1 MKRLGVSLAAAVFV
15 LGISGASDAAP
26 NSSKKGAKARPA
38 KAEAAPPAASA
49 EEIDKLKGEF
59 KWGMNVDEVASKVTE
74 RVQASYEERLQ
85 KTATDP
91 TKNDR
96 VRKELRT
103 ALEKVKKNTV
113 KFDGQKTGYDV
124 SIIDQEFAHNDG
136 ESMLVAKEESSTRY
150 FFFKDERLYKMF
162 IAFDKEMLAG
172 KSFEEFGALMQARFG
187 KAKEVPVATK
197 TPPPAGSKPKV
208 DHYEWS
214 SKSGDG
220 LRLVDRSEFYDVYCL
235 VVYDGA
241 VNARVVEAR
250 KARNTGEKKADLVDV
265 VTSAQPT
272 TRDSNDNVIDR
283 ITGKEVQK
291 LGERRA
297 GDIRV
302 PSPSADPKAAGPDEV
317 NRAAPGDKKPGKGD
331 KKGDRAGGK
340 AGSET
345 KGLEL

>member
-1 MKRLGVSLAAAVFV
+1 MKRLGLSLAAAI
-15 LGISGASDAAP
+15 LLTWSSGMSVAEAKKPARGRAAKSDVAAP
-26 NSSKKGAKARPA
+26 SASSD
-38 KAEAAPPAASA
+38 
-49 EEIDKLKGEF
+49 EIKKLKGDF
-59 KWGMNVDEVASKVTE
+59 TWGMGHEEVAKKVAE
-74 RVQASYEERLQ
+74 RVEASYQERLQ
-85 KTATDP
+85 KSAGDP
-91 TKNDR
+91 TANDQI
-96 VRKELRT
+96 RKQMRAEIERS
-103 ALEKVKKNTV
+103 KKNVV

-124 SIIDQEFAHNDG
+124 SIIDQEFAHGNG